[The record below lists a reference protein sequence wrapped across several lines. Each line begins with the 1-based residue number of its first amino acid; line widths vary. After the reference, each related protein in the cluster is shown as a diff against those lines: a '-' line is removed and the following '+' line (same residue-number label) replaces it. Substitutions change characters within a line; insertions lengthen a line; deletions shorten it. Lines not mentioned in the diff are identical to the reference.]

1 MNQEYVNAIL
11 AAWNEGDMDGLDQ
24 YVDINTVRKSS
35 VYVSSSANNLA
46 ELKQVI
52 ANMRVSFPDT
62 KVTIDDI
69 FFQNDRSFS
78 RWTFEGTNTGPGD
91 FPPTGKVVKIEG
103 CSFSRYQNGK
113 LVEELVYFDAMDM
126 LVQLGLVQKPSNA
139 G

>member
-24 YVDINTVRKSS
+24 YVDINTIRKSS

-91 FPPTGKVVKIEG
+91 FPPTGKGVKIEG
-103 CSFSRYQNGK
+103 CSFSRYHNGK

-126 LVQLGLVQKPSNA
+126 LVQLGLVHPPSNA